1 MIFGG
6 QNGGAN
12 LSDLFELNVGQRTWT
27 FVRTSGTQPAPRWG
41 HVAFAQGLYS
51 MLIFGGGGEGFFSDL
66 LHFSSY
72 KRAWREVCAPGE
84 APEGRW
90 GHVSVVVAETA
101 RLYVFGGASAREPFR
116 GDAYVLDTSLL
127 EPVPQHPKLAAGA
140 AGDTQAAA
148 PARAAEGV
156 HGGRAVLP
164 RYAVYAEE
172 LRRAAREEKPVW
184 AAEKE
189 RGAPLRWS
197 APRYR
202 QPMGPLA
209 LLASVV
215 APQGKGAAA
224 RVPSSI
230 RM

>member
-41 HVAFAQGLYS
+41 HVAFAQGLDS

-90 GHVSVVVAETA
+90 GHVSVVKPADLVKSCPMHFLWYTC
-101 RLYVFGGASAREPFR
+101 VHSVEPTGNR
-116 GDAYVLDTSLL
+116 H
-127 EPVPQHPKLAAGA
+127 PVPGMTSSMHTTHVVVVGAGA
-140 AGDTQAAA
+140 GGSGVSSTMSGAGSCTVQCMDVCTSWWT
-148 PARAAEGV
+148 R
-156 HGGRAVLP
+156 H
-164 RYAVYAEE
+164 
-172 LRRAAREEKPVW
+172 
-184 AAEKE
+184 
-189 RGAPLRWS
+189 S
-197 APRYR
+197 
-202 QPMGPLA
+202 M
-209 LLASVV
+209 S
-215 APQGKGAAA
+215 
-224 RVPSSI
+224 
-230 RM
+230 